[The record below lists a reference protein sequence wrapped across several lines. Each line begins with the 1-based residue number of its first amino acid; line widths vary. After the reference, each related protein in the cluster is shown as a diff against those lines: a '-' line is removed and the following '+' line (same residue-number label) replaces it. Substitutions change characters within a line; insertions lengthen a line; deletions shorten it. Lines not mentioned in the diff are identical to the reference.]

1 MIKKLTEEQE
11 KITALVV
18 VMLETNKTYKSE
30 LVRYLGISAPTL
42 YARLKG
48 KSDWRKGEITLIREL
63 QKEYGL

>member
-42 YARLKG
+42 YARLAG
-48 KSDWRKGEITLIREL
+48 RSDWRKGEITLIREL